1 MTRRLNGNQ
10 RGFTLVEL
18 MVVIA
23 IIGVLVA
30 IAIPIYSNMQARART
45 AKAQSDLR
53 GLYSALA
60 AFGAHCGDV
69 PAAGSFP
76 VSWTGGNLQ
85 CPLNSGPLSML
96 GATVYDFSNV
106 PVGPFY
112 QPGSTLT
119 PPLGWTYTY
128 TRIGAAQ
135 FRLVGTSSADMP
147 NGSVAFP

>member
-1 MTRRLNGNQ
+1 MTRPPDGNQ

-23 IIGVLVA
+23 IIGVLMA

-45 AKAQSDLR
+45 AKVQSDLR
-53 GLYSALA
+53 GLYSALV

-69 PAAGSFP
+69 PASGSFP

-85 CPLNSGPLSML
+85 CPFNSGPLSML
-96 GATVYDFSNV
+96 GATVYDFSNI

-119 PPLGWTYTY
+119 PSLGWTYTY
-128 TRIGAAQ
+128 IRIGAAQ